1 MKSVYHAKGE
11 CLHNEEYLRL
21 VSETLQEKINS
32 VIDLHPLFVKT
43 FLSMM
48 LVTKNDKVHK
58 NKVEQLYK
66 DIDFNKLQ
74 NITNL
79 DQFVVY
85 IVEYMKNRL
94 FDQKK
99 FFKLLQVLL
108 LV

>member
-1 MKSVYHAKGE
+1 MFEAKSE
-11 CLHNEEYLRL
+11 PLHEPEYLRL

-43 FLSMM
+43 FLNM
-48 LVTKNDKVHK
+48 LVISKNDKVHR
-58 NKVEQLYK
+58 NKVDQLYK
-66 DIDFNKLQ
+66 DIDFAKLQ
-74 NITNL
+74 NYSSL

-94 FDQKK
+94 FDGKK